1 MLPLELDMLKFAAC
15 RTSKAPMTQTD
26 RPSPHWFRS
35 GLDCP
40 SSTHTA
46 TVEGVEISYELWDQ
60 TAASSTRPGLVL
72 IHGSNAHLEWW
83 RFIAPMLAD
92 QFRVAAID
100 LSGHGNSGWRE
111 RYDGAQLG
119 REVWAV
125 CEAAELGPKPVV
137 VGHSFG
143 GYVALETAAAFGAQM
158 GGVLFMDFTVAAPE
172 EYMEWGLRVER
183 EGVDPKRKLR
193 VYEDRA
199 VALGRYRLVPEQPV
213 YYPEI
218 IAHLAEHSLKEVPGG
233 WTWKFDPSIFDYME
247 MGVTQQ
253 DKFTGIT
260 CPAAVILGEDSQD
273 EAAFYAD
280 NMARLTADLMP
291 IFKVPGTHHHLMFD
305 EPVAVAMS
313 MKAIVLSW
321 HQAANADALRV
332 ELDRHGAL
340 GDS

>member
-1 MLPLELDMLKFAAC
+1 MPQSVD
-15 RTSKAPMTQTD
+15 SQ
-26 RPSPHWFRS
+26 SPYWFQR

-40 SSTHTA
+40 SSTHA
-46 TVEGVEISYELWDQ
+46 ITVEGVSISYELWDQ
-60 TAASSTRPGLVL
+60 TSAGSNLPGLVL

-125 CEAAELGPKPVV
+125 CAAANLGPRPIV

-143 GYVALETAAAFGAQM
+143 GYVALETAAAFSAEM

-172 EYMEWGLRVER
+172 NYMEWGLRVER

-193 VYEDRA
+193 VYDDQA

-213 YYPEI
+213 YYPEVL
-218 IAHLAEHSLKEVPGG
+218 AHLARKSLKEVAGG
-233 WTWKFDPSIFDYME
+233 WTWKFDPAIFDYME
-247 MGVTQQ
+247 MGADQQ
-253 DKFTGIT
+253 AKLAGIT
-260 CPAAVILGEDSQD
+260 CPMAVVLGEDSQD
-273 EAAFYAD
+273 EAAFHAD
-280 NMARLTADLMP
+280 NMERISDGLLP
-291 IFKVPGTHHHLMFD
+291 VFKVPGTHHHLMFD
-305 EPVAVAMS
+305 EPVAVAMA

-321 HQAANADALRV
+321 HQAANAPALRTA
-332 ELDRHGAL
+332 LDRFTAPGAR
-340 GDS
+340 